1 MAVTPEEVKGIY
13 LEVSN
18 LTDAQIQPF
27 IDVTDAVSAKFLV
40 SSTYSPDLI
49 KSIELYLTAHYL
61 SVSMEKGGLERKKTG
76 DSEERYRSLS
86 TEQSGIALSVYGQ
99 QALALDYD
107 GELASLASSEL
118 SAQFRVV

>member
-27 IDVTDAVSAKFLV
+27 IDVTDAVSAKFLA

-61 SVSMEKGGLERKKTG
+61 SVSMEKG
-76 DSEERYRSLS
+76 
-86 TEQSGIALSVYGQ
+86 
-99 QALALDYD
+99 
-107 GELASLASSEL
+107 
-118 SAQFRVV
+118 